1 MCVNRHGGSNEKV
14 WRGQHDRIFRWRWI
28 QLHPKKYISSEWA
41 MTIYMDKEDKIE
53 ENMNNNSWGCI
64 CKVHPDC

>member
-1 MCVNRHGGSNEKV
+1 
-14 WRGQHDRIFRWRWI
+14 
-28 QLHPKKYISSEWA
+28 